1 MSLNNSFYKS
11 LSELISINSELSAPK
26 ENMPFGEGP
35 YKALHC
41 FLALAK
47 NMGFETINYDN
58 YAGEIY
64 FGEGEE
70 IGIIGHLDIVP
81 AGVGWE
87 TDPFTLTEKNGALY
101 GRGMEDDKAP
111 LLLCLYALKEL
122 KDSGIKF
129 NSKIRLFVGCNEETG
144 WKDVEYLKSKT
155 TLPEY
160 GFSPD
165 GDFPLSY
172 AEKGIFY
179 VDFTLNKLKNFNIIK
194 SGSAI
199 NAVCGYAEAI
209 VKESLFN
216 KISKTEFNLLC
227 EKHNVVYQ
235 DNIVKSYGKSAHG
248 SAPQKGIN
256 AIKILFELFNDCGE
270 DLSFVIDCLFNDK
283 FKVFELESPQG
294 NVTFSPNLIEERE
307 NDILIKCDCR
317 LPYPLT
323 ENHLREKFDKFNLSY
338 TLTEKHPTFCTSKDS
353 KLVKS
358 LINAYNVVMGE
369 NAKPVAIGGSTFSR
383 AFDKGCAFGPYMGGF
398 GGAHVA
404 NEYATIEVLEKTY
417 KIYLQAIKNLIQ

>member
-1 MSLNNSFYKS
+1 MSLKNSFYKS
-11 LSELISINSELSAPK
+11 LSDLISINSELSAPK

-35 YKALHC
+35 YKALNC
-41 FLALAK
+41 FLNIAK
-47 NMGFETINYDN
+47 EMGFNTINYDN

-64 FGEGEE
+64 FGKGEE

-81 AGVGWE
+81 AGFGWN
-87 TDPFTLTEKNGALY
+87 TDPFTLTEIDGTFY

-111 LLLCLYALKEL
+111 LLLCLYALNEL
-122 KDSGIKF
+122 KNSGIKF

-144 WKDVEYLKSKT
+144 WQDVEYLKTKT
-155 TLPEY
+155 KLPEY

-179 VDFTLNKLKNFNIIK
+179 ANFNIEKLKNFTIVK

-199 NAVCGYAEAI
+199 NAVCAYAEAK
-209 VKESLFN
+209 VKESLFE
-216 KISKTEFNLLC
+216 KISKQEFINLC
-227 EKHNVVYQ
+227 NKHKVVYK

-270 DLSFVIDCLFNDK
+270 NVSDVIDCLFNDK
-283 FKVFELESPQG
+283 FKVFELDTPQG
-294 NVTFSPNLIEERE
+294 NVTFSPNLIEETKTG
-307 NDILIKCDCR
+307 ILIKCDCR

-323 ENHLREKFDKFNLSY
+323 ENNLREKFDKFNLPY

-358 LINAYNVVMGE
+358 LISAYNSVTGE
-369 NAKPVAIGGSTFSR
+369 KAKPVAIGGSTFSR
-383 AFDKGCAFGPYMGGF
+383 AFDKGCAFGPYMQGF

-404 NEYATIEVLEKTY
+404 NEYATREVLEKTY